1 MANPYAY
8 AARRPMAIT
17 VLACAILT
25 GLLVY
30 WWLLP
35 LGLLVYG
42 LLVFMGGSDPAM
54 AAASRQAPVAR
65 PRLKS
70 MTFRAQL
77 EAIERTQQEI
87 QRSVAQTP
95 GPVGRLLARVTDETR
110 ELVVQSYDLSSKG
123 EIIEGYM
130 ARVNLA
136 EIQKR
141 INATDRQISATSDA
155 YTLQQLQ
162 ETRAALAEKQR
173 HAADLTTYIGRILAQ
188 LQNIHANLDNI
199 LAETVRLRTADAVS
213 ADSLTNQ
220 VAQRLSDLKADMD
233 SFQKVLDTAMASAAP

>member
-1 MANPYAY
+1 MPNPYAY
-8 AARRPMAIT
+8 AARRPLALV
-17 VLACAILT
+17 VLLFALLG
-25 GLLVY
+25 GLLIY

-35 LGLLVYG
+35 LGLLAYG
-42 LLVFMGGSDPAM
+42 AMVFIGGKDPAV
-54 AAASRQAPVAR
+54 AAASQQAPR
-65 PRLKS
+65 PRLS
-70 MTFRAQL
+70 STTFRPQV

-95 GPVGRLLARVTDETR
+95 GPVGRLLAGIIDETR
-110 ELVVQSYDLSSKG
+110 DLVEQSYELSSKG
-123 EIIEGYM
+123 QIIEGYL
-130 ARVNLA
+130 AQVNLA
-136 EIQKR
+136 DLQKR
-141 INATDRQISATSDA
+141 INTADRQISATADQ

-173 HAADLTTYIGRILAQ
+173 HAADLTTYIGRIQAQ

-213 ADSLTNQ
+213 ADSMTNQ

-233 SFQKVLDTAMASAAP
+233 SFQRVLDTAMASPTP